1 MQCAV
6 TPVQAGSLIII
17 IIIILLGAILKGRA
31 GVVRTVDLQRVAQA
45 AVGATL
51 GK

>member
-1 MQCAV
+1 MQCAA

-17 IIIILLGAILKGRA
+17 IILLLGAILKARA
-31 GVVRTVDLQRVAQA
+31 GAVRTVDLQRVAQA